1 MSPTAF
7 KYSSLLLSVS
17 MTVAGSTATR
27 ILPPVA
33 APVESTVESTVEAIT
48 SVEQPTARWTF
59 EQRPSH
65 SRSIADMQRLAE
77 TVAQLTTSTW
87 QGPNIQPSLLES
99 DRPNAYVLL
108 SGHVY
113 VTIGLLDV
121 ICTDDELAA
130 VVAHEM
136 AHLQDPGGFRTD
148 HLSLDERLHVEAE
161 ADARAALLL
170 LDAQFDPYAL
180 VDMISRLENEQ
191 PQGWADERC
200 SRLRVLLGHA
210 SPHQSAEFLCVA
222 TDAPS
227 EPSRQ

>member
-7 KYSSLLLSVS
+7 KYSSLILCLSITVGGCTAKRIVPPFDSPFVS
-17 MTVAGSTATR
+17 
-27 ILPPVA
+27 PVVS
-33 APVESTVESTVEAIT
+33 PVEAIT

-59 EQRPSH
+59 HQRPSH
-65 SRSIADMQRLAE
+65 ARSIADMHRLAE
-77 TVAQLTTSTW
+77 TVAQLTGSTW
-87 QGPNIQPSLLES
+87 QGPDIQPGVLDSN
-99 DRPNAYVLL
+99 RPNAYVLL
-108 SGHVY
+108 SGQVY
-113 VTIGLLDV
+113 ITIGLLDV

-148 HLSLDERLHVEAE
+148 HLSLDERLHIEAE

-180 VDMISRLENEQ
+180 VDIISRLENEQ

-200 SRLRVLLGHA
+200 SRLRALLRH
-210 SPHQSAEFLCVA
+210 PNH
-222 TDAPS
+222 TDERPPLS
-227 EPSRQ
+227 EPRPSGSGL